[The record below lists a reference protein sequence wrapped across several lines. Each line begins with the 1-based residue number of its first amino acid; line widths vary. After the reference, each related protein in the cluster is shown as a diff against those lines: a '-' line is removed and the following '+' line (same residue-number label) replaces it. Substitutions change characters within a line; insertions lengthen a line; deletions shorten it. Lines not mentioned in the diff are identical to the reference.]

1 MALLELLLVLLLSCV
16 ALGWL
21 ARRLRFPYPIA
32 LVAGGAVLG
41 LVPNLPQYPFDPQ
54 LILVVV
60 LPPILYQ
67 AALLTSWTDFKA
79 NIRPIG
85 LLAIGLV
92 AVTTLAVGATLKLL
106 VPDVPWAAAFVLGA
120 IVSPPDAVAATAIL
134 SRLNMPRR
142 IVTILEGESLVND
155 ASGLVLY
162 KFAVAAVLTGAF
174 SFVNATA
181 QFALVSLGGI
191 GVGVMLAFA
200 YIGLHKRLG
209 DPFIEVLTVLT
220 IPYAAYLAAEAIH
233 VSGVLA
239 VVAAGLVRGRYAPE
253 IVSPEMRIM
262 ARPVWNILVF
272 LLNSVVFIL
281 IGLQMRTVIAGLDQ
295 FPPALLAATAICVTL
310 VAVAVRFAWVF
321 PVAYLPQ
328 RLSGNLREEHRPDPK
343 ELAIMGWCGMRGIV
357 SLAAALALP
366 LTLADGRPFL
376 YRDLIIFLTFIVIVA
391 TLVGQG
397 LTLAPLI
404 RRLKVGS
411 TWSLHDEQRRVRA
424 AMSAAALDAIDET
437 AAREGIPA
445 RWAERLKSEFSER
458 IALVVTEGG
467 ELTPRM
473 EAVNRLRHAAIQAER
488 SELIRLWRDNAIG
501 DEVMHHLMELLDY
514 EQAHLPKTPYEPGAP
529 LPETQAAPLA
539 DLQRESPSS

>member
-1 MALLELLLVLLLSCV
+1 MALLELLLLLLLSCV
-16 ALGWL
+16 ALGWV
-21 ARRLRFPYPIA
+21 ARHFQFPYPIA
-32 LVAGGAVLG
+32 LVAGGALLG
-41 LVPNLPQYPFDPQ
+41 LVPNLPEVAFDPQ
-54 LILVVV
+54 LILVAV

-79 NIRPIG
+79 NLKPIG

-92 AVTTLAVGATLKLL
+92 AVTTLAVGAALKLL

-174 SFVNATA
+174 SLIDATA
-181 QFALVSLGGI
+181 QFALVSAGGI
-191 GVGVMLAFA
+191 AVGLALGFV
-200 YIGLHKRLG
+200 YIAVHRKLG
-209 DPFIEVLTVLT
+209 DPFIETLTVLT
-220 IPYAAYLAAEAIH
+220 IPYASYMAAEALH

-239 VVAAGLVRGRYAPE
+239 VVAAGLLRGRYAPE

-262 ARPVWNILVF
+262 ARSVWNVLVF
-272 LLNSVVFIL
+272 LLNSLVFIL
-281 IGLQMRTVIAGLDQ
+281 IGLQMSGVVGNLARYSTGQLATV
-295 FPPALLAATAICVTL
+295 AAVVTA
-310 VAVAVRFAWVF
+310 VAIAVRFAWVF
-321 PVAYLPQ
+321 PVAYLP
-328 RLSGNLREEHRPDPK
+328 RALSGSLRDGKPGHRK
-343 ELAIMGWCGMRGIV
+343 RELAIMSWCGMRGIV

-366 LTLADGRPFL
+366 LTLPGGAPFPH
-376 YRDLIIFLTFIVIVA
+376 RDLIIFLTFVVIGA

-397 LTLAPLI
+397 LTLTPLI

-411 TWSLHDEQRRVRA
+411 RWRLHDEQLRVRA
-424 AMSAAALDAIDET
+424 AISAAALAAIDQ
-437 AAREGIPA
+437 AVQAEGIPPD
-445 RWAERLKSEFSER
+445 WAKNLKAETADRVALAASEGE
-458 IALVVTEGG
+458 

-473 EAVNRLRHAAIQAER
+473 DAVRRLRRAAIAAER
-488 SELIRLWRDNAIG
+488 AELIRLWRGNEIG

-514 EQAHLPKTPYEPGAP
+514 EQAHLPDVVSAEKPTPSELEATPAH
-529 LPETQAAPLA
+529 E
-539 DLQRESPSS
+539 